1 MTFIYE
7 ETNKKQKVL
16 PPAHMP
22 GNTTQPISTL
32 GFEERIAWSQ
42 TLNTLNLSAN
52 LREDS
57 DGMMDAD
64 GEKLRKGLRFL
75 QWVGVR
81 LPDKQVEFAY
91 KF

>member
-1 MTFIYE
+1 MP
-7 ETNKKQKVL
+7 ET
-16 PPAHMP
+16 
-22 GNTTQPISTL
+22 TTQPISAI

-42 TLNTLNLSAN
+42 TLNTLNSSAN

-64 GEKLRKGLRFL
+64 GEKGELRKGVRFL

-81 LPDKQVEFAY
+81 LPDKQVEFAC